1 MKKLIA
7 ILMLAV
13 MLISCSSST
22 EVNASNT
29 NRRFKFIQ
37 RDPYCDVIV
46 DTETGVEYAFSTG
59 AYNYGSMTVLVDENG
74 KPLTWEGDLE

>member
-13 MLISCSSST
+13 MLISCGLST
-22 EVNASNT
+22 EANANT
-29 NRRFKFIQ
+29 NRRFKFVQ

-59 AYNYGSMTVLVDENG
+59 AYNYGSMTVLVDETG
-74 KPLTWEGDLE
+74 KPLIWGGDLE